1 MSTLDEALAAAL
13 LPDAFKTGGSG
24 QELFLQIY
32 TTLNSGNTPTPSQ
45 LEYLRQAFSRVVT
58 ENLPP
63 NEAFGLL
70 GKSGNNKPLF
80 ADVWDFTDKDIRQM
94 IICTRFEIV
103 GRSGIKGTKKEEV
116 IMDEFSINSKQT
128 IYNTLNKHPD
138 FVDRLK
144 NSSVAALNDLL
155 EELEE
160 RIKKPV

>member
-1 MSTLDEALAAAL
+1 MNAINESIATKL
-13 LPDAFKTGGSG
+13 LPRAFEQGGTG
-24 QELFLQIY
+24 QELFLHIHH
-32 TTLNSGNTPTPSQ
+32 TLTVGSPLTPSQ
-45 LEYLRQAFSRVVT
+45 LDYLRQAFSRVIT

-70 GKSGNNKPLF
+70 GKSGNNKPIF
-80 ADVWDFTDKDIRQM
+80 ADLWDFTDEDIRQM

-144 NSSVAALNDLL
+144 NSSLAALNDLL